1 MKHTRILAALL
12 ALLMLVGSGSA
23 FAEILKLPMDDF
35 TGGTKPQRRYE
46 IGLMEYKDPS
56 ILVTRQSERM
66 TLADGEETRIYVL
79 RVKIADP
86 GQLRTTSMQGF
97 DKIGRIGAVE
107 VMSNR
112 VNAVV
117 AFGGDYYC
125 GDAKRFVLRQSTVYK
140 ETMGSDLDLLLI
152 DEDGDFNII
161 LAEEHPEE
169 MDKTQVNG
177 KKVVNA
183 LCFGPALIKDVQKNT
198 NLNSAPTHCNPE
210 EMHERLVFCQIGPL
224 EYMVV
229 ACAHRGLTLP
239 EITDIIMTLEPNV
252 QQAYNLD
259 GCISTQLLFL
269 GRRINNTSSAPED
282 NRKLVEV
289 VYFASAYQP
298 D

>member
-1 MKHTRILAALL
+1 MKRTRILAALL
-12 ALLMLVGSGSA
+12 ALLMLSCSNA
-23 FAEILKLPMDDF
+23 FAEILKLPMDF
-35 TGGTKPQRRYE
+35 SGGTKPQRTYE
-46 IGLMEYKDPS
+46 IGLMEYQDPS
-56 ILVTRQSERM
+56 IHVIRQSERVNM
-66 TLADGEETRIYVL
+66 PDGDETRLYVL
-79 RVKIADP
+79 RVKIADAS
-86 GQLRTTSMQGF
+86 QLRTTSMQGF
-97 DKIGRIGAVE
+97 DKINRVGSVE

-125 GDAKRFVLRQSTVYK
+125 GDAKRFVLRQGVVYK
-140 ETMGSDLDLLLI
+140 ETMGAGLDLLLI
-152 DEDGDFNII
+152 DEDGDFHVI
-161 LAEEHPEE
+161 LADEHPEE

-183 LCFGPALIKDVQKNT
+183 LCFGPALIKDGQKNP

-210 EMHERLVFCQIGPL
+210 EEHERLVLCQIGPL

-239 EITDIIMTLEPNV
+239 EITDVILTLEPNV

-259 GCISTQLLFL
+259 GGISTQLLFL
-269 GRRINNTSSAPED
+269 GRRINNTSRAPED
-282 NRKLVEV
+282 NRKLVDI

>member
-1 MKHTRILAALL
+1 MKHIRILAALMTL
-12 ALLMLVGSGSA
+12 LLFVSPGGAL
-23 FAEILKLPMDDF
+23 AEILKLPMDF
-35 TGGTKPQRRYE
+35 SGGTKPLREYE
-46 IGLMEYKDPS
+46 IGLMEYEDPS
-56 ILVTRQSERM
+56 IRVTRQSERVP
-66 TLADGEETRIYVL
+66 LSDGKETRLYVL
-79 RVKIADP
+79 RIKIADP
-86 GQLRTTSMQGF
+86 SQLRTMSMQGF
-97 DKIGRIGAVE
+97 DKMNRVGNIE

-125 GDAKRFVLRQSTVYK
+125 GDAKRFVLRQGTVYK
-140 ETMGSDLDLLLI
+140 ESMGYMDLLLI

-161 LAEEHPEE
+161 LAKDHPEE
-169 MDKTQVNG
+169 MDKTQING

-183 LCFGPALIKDVQKNT
+183 LCFGPALIKDGQKNT
-198 NLNSAPTHCNPE
+198 NLDAFPTHCAPN
-210 EMHERLVFCQIGPL
+210 EMHERLAFCQIGPL

-239 EITDIIMTLEPNV
+239 ELTDMILMVEPNV

-259 GCISTQLLFL
+259 GGISTQLLFL
-269 GRRINNTSSAPED
+269 GRRINNTSGEA
-282 NRKLVEV
+282 RKLVDI

>member
-1 MKHTRILAALL
+1 MKHTRMLAALM
-12 ALLMLVGSGSA
+12 ALLILVGPGSA
-23 FAEILKLPMDDF
+23 CAEILKLPMDF
-35 TGGTKPQRRYE
+35 SGGTKPQRKYE
-46 IGLMEYKDPS
+46 IGLMEYQDPS
-56 ILVTRQSERM
+56 ILVTRQSERVP
-66 TLADGEETRIYVL
+66 LPDGKETRLYVL
-79 RVKIADP
+79 RIKIADP
-86 GQLRTTSMQGF
+86 SQLRTASMQGF
-97 DKIGRIGAVE
+97 DKLKRAGDNAF
-107 VMSNR
+107 MANR

-125 GDAKRFVLRQSTVYK
+125 GDAKRFVLRQGIVYK
-140 ETMGSDLDLLLI
+140 ESMGSNLDLLLI

-161 LAEEHPEE
+161 LAKDHPEE

-183 LCFGPALIKDVQKNT
+183 LCFGPALIKDGQKNT
-198 NLNSAPTHCNPE
+198 NLDSFPTHCDPE
-210 EMHERLVFCQIGPL
+210 EQHERLAFCQIGPL

-239 EITDIIMTLEPNV
+239 ELTDMILMLEPNV

-259 GCISTQLLFL
+259 GGISTQLLFL
-269 GRRINNTSSAPED
+269 GRRINNTSGEA
-282 NRKLVEV
+282 RKLVDI

>member
-1 MKHTRILAALL
+1 MLAALM
-12 ALLMLVGSGSA
+12 ALLILVGPGSA
-23 FAEILKLPMDDF
+23 CAEILKLPMDF
-35 TGGTKPQRRYE
+35 SGGTKPQRKYE
-46 IGLMEYKDPS
+46 IGLMEYQDPS
-56 ILVTRQSERM
+56 ILVTRQSERVP
-66 TLADGEETRIYVL
+66 LPDGKETRLYVL
-79 RVKIADP
+79 RIKIADP
-86 GQLRTTSMQGF
+86 SQLRTASMQGF
-97 DKIGRIGAVE
+97 DKLNRAGDIAF
-107 VMSNR
+107 MANR

-125 GDAKRFVLRQSTVYK
+125 GDAKRFVLRQGIVYK
-140 ETMGSDLDLLLI
+140 ESMGSNLDLLLI

-161 LAEEHPEE
+161 LAKDHPEE

-183 LCFGPALIKDVQKNT
+183 LCFGPALIKDGQKNT
-198 NLNSAPTHCNPE
+198 NLDSFPTHCDPE
-210 EMHERLVFCQIGPL
+210 EQHERLAFCQIGPL

-239 EITDIIMTLEPNV
+239 ELTDMILMLEPNV

-259 GCISTQLLFL
+259 GGISTQLLFL
-269 GRRINNTSSAPED
+269 GRRINNTSGEA
-282 NRKLVEV
+282 RKLVDI

>member
-183 LCFGPALIKDVQKNT
+183 LCFGPALIKDGQKNT

-259 GCISTQLLFL
+259 GGISTQLLFL
-269 GRRINNTSSAPED
+269 GRRINNTSRAPED
-282 NRKLVEV
+282 NRKLVDI

>member
-1 MKHTRILAALL
+1 MKHPRIFAALMV
-12 ALLMLVGSGSA
+12 LLLLVGPAGA
-23 FAEILKLPMDDF
+23 LADTLKLPMDF
-35 TGGTKPQRRYE
+35 SGGTVPQRKYE
-46 IGLMEYKDPS
+46 IGLMEYEDPS
-56 ILVTRQSERM
+56 IKVVRQSERVP
-66 TLADGEETRIYVL
+66 LPDGKETRLYVL
-79 RVKIADP
+79 RVKIADAS
-86 GQLRTTSMQGF
+86 QLRTMSMQGF
-97 DKIGRIGAVE
+97 DKINRVGAIE

-125 GDAKRFVLRQSTVYK
+125 GDANRFVLRQGVVYK
-140 ETMGSDLDLLLI
+140 ENMGANLDLLLI

-161 LAEEHPEE
+161 LAQDHPEE

-183 LCFGPALIKDVQKNT
+183 LCFGPALIKDGQKNT
-198 NLNSAPTHCNPE
+198 NLDSFPIHCDPE
-210 EMHERLVFCQIGPL
+210 EKHERLAFCQIGPL

-239 EITDIIMTLEPNV
+239 ELTDMILMLEPNV

-259 GCISTQLLFL
+259 GGISTQLLFL
-269 GRRINNTSSAPED
+269 GRRINNTSRAPED
-282 NRKLVEV
+282 NRKLVDI

>member
-1 MKHTRILAALL
+1 MKHTRFLAVLMALVL
-12 ALLMLVGSGSA
+12 LVGPGSA
-23 FAEILKLPMDDF
+23 CAEILKLPMDF
-35 TGGTKPQRRYE
+35 SGGTKPQRGYE
-46 IGLMEYKDPS
+46 IGLMEYEDPS
-56 ILVTRQSERM
+56 ILVTRQSERVP
-66 TLADGEETRIYVL
+66 LPDGKETRLYVL
-79 RVKIADP
+79 RIKIADP
-86 GQLRTTSMQGF
+86 SQLRTTSMQGF
-97 DKIGRIGAVE
+97 DKINRVGAIE

-125 GDAKRFVLRQSTVYK
+125 GDAKRFVLRQGTVYK
-140 ETMGSDLDLLLI
+140 ESMGSNLDLLLI

-169 MDKTQVNG
+169 MDKTQING

-183 LCFGPALIKDVQKNT
+183 LCFGPALIKNGEKNP
-198 NLNSAPTHCNPE
+198 NLDSAPTHCNPDE
-210 EMHERLVFCQIGPL
+210 EHERLAFCQIGPL

-239 EITDIIMTLEPNV
+239 ELTDMILMVEPNV

-259 GCISTQLLFL
+259 GGISTQLLFL
-269 GRRINNTSSAPED
+269 GRRINNTSRAPED
-282 NRKLVEV
+282 NRKLVDI